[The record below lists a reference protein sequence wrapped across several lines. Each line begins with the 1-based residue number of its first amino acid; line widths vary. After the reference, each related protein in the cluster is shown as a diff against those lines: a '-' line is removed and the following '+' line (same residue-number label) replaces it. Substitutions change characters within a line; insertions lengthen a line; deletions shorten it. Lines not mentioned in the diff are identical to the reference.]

1 MGDNSH
7 LDLIIFNMELMLT
20 YCNCKIPSIEIQD
33 LKVLKLHIFF
43 IQSKPI
49 VKVAS
54 TNLKVYIH
62 ESLLYYIVA
71 NHSFESTS

>member
-54 TNLKVYIH
+54 TN
-62 ESLLYYIVA
+62 
-71 NHSFESTS
+71 